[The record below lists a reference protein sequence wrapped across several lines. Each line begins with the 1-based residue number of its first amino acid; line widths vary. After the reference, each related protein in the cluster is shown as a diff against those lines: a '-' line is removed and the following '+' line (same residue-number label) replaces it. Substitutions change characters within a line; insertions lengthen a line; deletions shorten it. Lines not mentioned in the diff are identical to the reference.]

1 MYIYV
6 YYVCVC
12 VCLWYNIT
20 YLYIYVT
27 VMLRIRGML
36 SNVSEQNPF
45 CTQRRIW
52 ESPSPFSSGQL
63 ARQLFCHSSD
73 FTGQTKIIQIFSV
86 KIDINLFC
94 IITYRCTFMCLG
106 VCVDTRINVCRMR
119 RRIHKCHMR
128 RRIHGYTFMCL
139 GVCMDTRTSTHK
151 RSNTIWTGV
160 RKLHICFRVRVWK
173 N

>member
-73 FTGQTKIIQIFSV
+73 FTAQIIQHFSV
-86 KIDINLFC
+86 KIDIKTHIGYHHLQMYAYVSGC
-94 IITYRCTFMCLG
+94 MC
-106 VCVDTRINVCRMR
+106 
-119 RRIHKCHMR
+119 
-128 RRIHGYTFMCL
+128 GYTYK
-139 GVCMDTRTSTHK
+139 STHT
-151 RSNTIWTGV
+151 RSSKKWTGV
-160 RKLHICFRVRVWK
+160 RKLNICFRVRVFGHPWWLEQCQWCQLREK
-173 N
+173 NKK